1 MNMSMA
7 VPAVDQLTNREGAQT
22 FRRSLKEQLIQVL
35 TTNTLGNTFYVD
47 RHELRRETMEV
58 IYQAVREIPEFVG
71 KALVYARNRAL
82 LKKVPTIG
90 LVALSGIRGNKQPFL
105 KSFAQVIL
113 IPDDLRTFVSEC
125 ESGKITGRKGFG
137 GCSVDPVRDWLN
149 GLSEYHAVKYG
160 SVNSKGKTLRDI
172 IRLAHPKPATAALQ
186 ERFSWLTKGWS
197 EIGPDPSPTNP
208 MIWGLERLK
217 RATDEEEAIR
227 LITDYRLPYEV
238 VVPSVKSMTP
248 KIWEALMKVA
258 PYFNLLR
265 NLNNF
270 AKQGL
275 FDNEANVEYVASRL
289 TDSRAILKSKILP
302 FRFFDA
308 FKAYTREFGYKQK
321 IADAISTALDLSFVN
336 MPEFPKGTRIA
347 VGVDV
352 SGSMKGPISDQGA
365 LIRRRSVSHRQEEGN
380 RFIDIASIFAAAM
393 LKKSQ
398 DTVLLPF
405 DDDLHIARYAS
416 SDSMMSIARKIA
428 RLGGGGTSLG
438 LPIEHLTDRKIRAD
452 AFIGI
457 TDNED
462 WAYGRGYSARGSFLD
477 AWRQYRQLVNPD
489 AKAFLI
495 TIAPYRDAVAPKDET
510 NVHFIYGWS
519 EAVAEY
525 IPRILESGSGQ
536 IEEIE
541 GIEL

>member
-1 MNMSMA
+1 MTNSVA
-7 VPAVDQLTNREGAQT
+7 VPTQFVNREGAQT
-22 FRRSLKEQLIQVL
+22 FRRTLKEQLIQVL
-35 TTNTLGNTFYVD
+35 TTNTLGNTFYVN
-47 RHELRRETMEV
+47 RHELLAETLEI

-90 LVALSGIRGNKQPFL
+90 LVALSGIRGDKQPFL
-105 KSFAQVIL
+105 KSFDRVVL
-113 IPDDLRTFVSEC
+113 IPDDLRTFVELC

-137 GCSVDPVRDWLN
+137 GCAVAPVRDWLN
-149 GLSEYHAVKYG
+149 DMSEYHAVKYG

-172 IRLAHPKPATAALQ
+172 IRLAHPKPATFALQ
-186 ERFSWLTKGWS
+186 ERFGWLTKGWS
-197 EIGPDPSPTNP
+197 KIGPDPSPTNP
-208 MIWGLERLK
+208 MIWALERLK
-217 RATDEEEAIR
+217 RTTDEAEIVR
-227 LITDYRLPYEV
+227 LITDYNLPYEV

-275 FDNEANVEYVASRL
+275 FKDEVNVEYVASRL
-289 TDSRAILKSKILP
+289 ADSRAILKSKILP
-302 FRFFDA
+302 FRFFDV
-308 FKAYTREFGYKQK
+308 FKAYTRGFGYEQK

-336 MPEFPKGTRIA
+336 MPEFPKGSRIA

-352 SGSMKGPISDQGA
+352 SGSMTNSIPSRDPRGSFQG
-365 LIRRRSVSHRQEEGN
+365 QEESN
-380 RFIDIASIFAAAM
+380 RFIDIASIFAAAI
-393 LKKSQ
+393 LKKSEN
-398 DTVLLPF
+398 TVLLPF
-405 DDDLHIARYAS
+405 DMQLHTTRFVS

-428 RLGGGGTSLG
+428 GLGGGGTSLG
-438 LPIEHLTDRKIRAD
+438 LPIEHLTRSKIRVD

-462 WAYGRGYSARGSFLD
+462 WAYGDRGFYARGSFLE
-477 AWRQYRQLVNPD
+477 AWHEYRQLVNPE
-489 AKAFLI
+489 AKAFLV

-510 NVHFIYGWS
+510 SVHFIYGWS
-519 EAVAEY
+519 DAVVGY
-525 IPRILESGSGQ
+525 IPRILESGFGQ

-541 GIEL
+541 RIVL